1 VIAMRLRFGL
11 PILAVVLGSGLIAA
25 NVHRFVIAKP
35 EIRTKD
41 LAFLPSPVVAEM
53 MAIGHRNT
61 VAKLRWIDS
70 FAYFQFQ
77 LDRRDDTIA
86 ATGERAFERL
96 YLMLIR
102 LDPRFVPFYDGA
114 ALNLGGITNRQGAL
128 LGMFL
133 EGLTWLPHETSL
145 WRQTLVTLKSAF
157 RLEEGNPTAMNG
169 MLDAWEAAETTQA
182 GKEMVWDWKAAFA
195 RRIPQGLE
203 QVPFWLEQLHRAKPG
218 SAPEAYALAILR
230 EQVARYG
237 QAELRALAAMTF
249 AHELRGCLA
258 PQSLA
263 RRYPDGLPGLG
274 PISVDAQGQPV
285 LRCDPYGFA
294 WEWQEGLPTSRGL
307 EHVRLEKMG
316 GKMRE
321 KLYELAIS
329 DGSWPS
335 TLAAAEAVG
344 LVLPKLPDYAHW
356 RLDGRQIILD
366 LPKPTEP
373 AWTFPR

>member
-1 VIAMRLRFGL
+1 MRLRAGL
-11 PILAVVLGSGLIAA
+11 PILVVVIGSGLIAV
-25 NVHRFVIAKP
+25 NLYRFIIAKP

-41 LAFLPSPVVAEM
+41 LAFLPSPVAAEM
-53 MAIGHRNT
+53 MALGHRNT

-70 FAYFQFQ
+70 FAYFQLQ
-77 LDRRDDTIA
+77 LDRKNDTIA
-86 ATGERAFERL
+86 ANGEHAFERL

-114 ALNLGGITNRQGAL
+114 ALNLGGLTNRHGVL

-145 WRQTLVTLKSAF
+145 WRQTLVTLKTVF
-157 RLEEGNPTAMNG
+157 RLEECNPTAINS
-169 MLDAWEAAETTQA
+169 MLNAWEAAELTPA

-203 QVPFWLEQLHRAKPG
+203 QVPFWQEQLHRAKPG
-218 SAPEAYALAILR
+218 SAPEAYALGILR
-230 EQVARYG
+230 EQLARYG
-237 QAELRALAAMTF
+237 QTELRALAAMTL

-263 RRYPDGLPGLG
+263 RRYPEGLPAFG
-274 PISVDAQGQPV
+274 PIGVDAHGQPV
-285 LRCDPYGFA
+285 LRCDPYGFP

-307 EHVRLEKMG
+307 EHVRLQKTG
-316 GKMRE
+316 DAMRE
-321 KLYELAIS
+321 KLYALAIS
-329 DGSWPS
+329 AGSWPS
-335 TLAAAEAVG
+335 TLAEAEALG
-344 LVLPKLPDYAHW
+344 LALPTLPDQAHW
-356 RLDGRQIILD
+356 RLDGRQILLD
-366 LPKPTEP
+366 LPNPPEP